1 MWIILL
7 GFLVGIAVGVLSPYT
22 FPIVYARYLSIA
34 VLAALDTAFGGLR
47 ASLENNYDNGV
58 FMTGFFTNA
67 LLAAGLVYLGDRIGV
82 DNLYLAGVAAMGI
95 RMFNNLG
102 YIRRGLF
109 THWGLLRKKDA
120 PPVQAPHSDATAYK
134 G

>member
-1 MWIILL
+1 MWIILI
-7 GFLVGIAVGVLSPYT
+7 GFVVGIALGVLSPFT
-22 FPIVYARYLSIA
+22 LPIVYGRYLSIA

-47 ASLENNYDNGV
+47 ASLEGTYDNGV
-58 FMTGFFTNA
+58 FITGFFTNA

-95 RMFNNLG
+95 RMFQNLG
-102 YIRRGLF
+102 IIRRALF
-109 THWGLLRKKDA
+109 NRWGLLKKKQPAA
-120 PPVQAPHSDATAYK
+120 PPTGSTTQ

>member
-7 GFLVGIAVGVLSPYT
+7 GFILGIALGIFAPFTLPVM
-22 FPIVYARYLSIA
+22 YARYLSIA

-47 ASLENNYDNGV
+47 ASLEGSYDNGV
-58 FMTGFFTNA
+58 FITGFFTNV
-67 LLAAGLVYLGDRIGV
+67 LLAAGLVYMGDRIGV

-102 YIRRGLF
+102 FIRRALF
-109 THWGLLRKKDA
+109 TQWGLLRKREA
-120 PPVQAPHSDATAYK
+120 PPSRSDTIMKA
-134 G
+134 

>member
-1 MWIILL
+1 MWIILV
-7 GFLVGIAVGVLSPYT
+7 GFVAGVVLGVLSPFT
-22 FPIVYARYLSIA
+22 LPVIYARYLSIA
-34 VLAALDTAFGGLR
+34 VLAALDTAFGGLKS
-47 ASLENNYDNGV
+47 SLEGTYDNGI

-102 YIRRGLF
+102 FIRRALF
-109 THWGLLRKKDA
+109 TKWGLLRHKDRAGA
-120 PPVQAPHSDATAYK
+120 PGTPAPGMKA
-134 G
+134 

>member
-7 GFLVGIAVGVLSPYT
+7 GFLVGISVGVLSPFT
-22 FPIVYARYLSIA
+22 FPIIYARYLSIA

-47 ASLENNYDNGV
+47 ASLEGNYDNGV
-58 FMTGFFTNA
+58 FMSGFFTNA
-67 LLAAGLVYLGDRIGV
+67 LLAAGLVYLGDHIGV

-102 YIRRGLF
+102 YIRRALF
-109 THWGLLRKKDA
+109 TQWGLLRKKEI
-120 PPVQAPHSDATAYK
+120 PPAQSGSSDASPYK

>member
-1 MWIILL
+1 MWIILI
-7 GFLVGIAVGVLSPYT
+7 GFLAGIALGLFSP
-22 FPIVYARYLSIA
+22 FMLPITYARYLSIA
-34 VLAALDTAFGGLR
+34 VLASLDTALGGAR
-47 ASLENNYDNGV
+47 ASLEGTYDNGI
-58 FMTGFFTNA
+58 FMTGFFSNA

-102 YIRRGLF
+102 FIRRALF
-109 THWGLLRKKDA
+109 TQWGLLRRKSAA
-120 PPVQAPHSDATAYK
+120 PAEPPGGTQ

>member
-1 MWIILL
+1 MWIILVGFIAGIVL
-7 GFLVGIAVGVLSPYT
+7 GVFSPFT
-22 FPIVYARYLSIA
+22 IPIVYARYLSIA

-47 ASLENNYDNGV
+47 ASLEHNYDNGV
-58 FMTGFFTNA
+58 FITGFFTNA

-102 YIRRGLF
+102 FIRRALF
-109 THWGLLRKKDA
+109 ARWGLLGKKEKPAAA
-120 PPVQAPHSDATAYK
+120 PADHEMRA
-134 G
+134 